1 MTPDPRPLTSDLF
14 SPIAEMRRPSPRFE
28 TRVRTTSSICATL
41 TLLVSTAAAAVP
53 LPSRR
58 SEIVEVVEK
67 VSPAVVNIAAEQ
79 MVRRRSNMWDEF
91 FLGLEPR
98 PRRDRAQSLG
108 SGAIIDPHGIILTND
123 HVVSGA
129 SRILATT
136 KGGTE
141 LECELV
147 GSDADN
153 DLAVLRVKKPGAA
166 PLPTLK
172 LGTSSDV
179 LIGETIVA
187 IGNPFGFSNTVTA
200 GVVSAMGRSV
210 RGSENQR
217 VYTDFIQIDAPINP
231 GNSGGPVV
239 NIQGDMIGIATA
251 IIGGAQGIGFAIPV
265 DRARRIVADI
275 RQFGQV
281 RAVWIGAHGRTV
293 TSGDDGQG
301 RPRGFRVR
309 SVEAGSPAEKAGVK
323 PGDVVFG
330 VDGAAIDSQEA
341 FETALS
347 TRGPGRP
354 MKISLRTGASDRT
367 VTVTGEAPPNDYGVR
382 RLRAD
387 LGIALRPS
395 SDGLRITIV
404 DARGAAARAGLETGD
419 VLFSVNGTE
428 VRDPEDV
435 NKVIARDHNRSTLL
449 MEVARGRFAYTLTF
463 PLD

>member
-1 MTPDPRPLTSDLF
+1 MKNS
-14 SPIAEMRRPSPRFE
+14 RR
-28 TRVRTTSSICATL
+28 ATNAIRIGAGL
-41 TLLVSTAAAAVP
+41 AFLASAASAAP

-79 MVRRRSNMWDEF
+79 MVRRRSTMWDEF
-91 FLGLEPR
+91 FLGLDPS
-98 PRRDRAQSLG
+98 PRRERAQSLG
-108 SGAIIDPHGIILTND
+108 SGAIIDPRGIILTND

-129 SRILATT
+129 SRIIATT
-136 KGGTE
+136 RGGTE

-153 DLAVLRVKKPGAA
+153 DLAVLRVKKPQASA
-166 PLPTLK
+166 LPTLK
-172 LGTSSDV
+172 LGTSSDI

-187 IGNPFGFSNTVTA
+187 IGNPFGFSHTVTA
-200 GVVSAMGRSV
+200 GVVSALGRSV

-239 NIQGDMIGIATA
+239 NIQGEMIGIATA

-275 RQFGQV
+275 RQFGSV
-281 RAVWIGAHGRTV
+281 RAVWIGTHGRTV
-293 TSGDDGQG
+293 TSGEDGKG

-309 SVEAGSPAEKAGVK
+309 SVETGSPADRAGVK
-323 PGDVVFG
+323 AGDVVFA
-330 VDGAAIDSQEA
+330 VDGAPIDSQEA

-347 TRGPGRP
+347 TRGPGKS
-354 MKISLRTGASDRT
+354 MKISLRTGSAER
-367 VTVTGEAPPNDYGVR
+367 VVIVTGEAPPGDYGIR

-387 LGIALRPS
+387 LGVAVRPGA
-395 SDGLRITIV
+395 DGLRMTIV
-404 DARGAAARAGLETGD
+404 DPRGAAARAGLQNGD
-419 VLFSVNGTE
+419 VLFSLNGTE
-428 VRDPEDV
+428 VRDGEDV
-435 NKVIARDHNRSTLL
+435 NKVLARDHNRTTLI

-463 PLD
+463 PLE

>member
-1 MTPDPRPLTSDLF
+1 VKNLTAVL
-14 SPIAEMRRPSPRFE
+14 A
-28 TRVRTTSSICATL
+28 
-41 TLLVSTAAAAVP
+41 LLGLSVSTAASAAP

-58 SEIVEVVEK
+58 SDVVEVVEK
-67 VSPAVVNIAAEQ
+67 VAPAVVNIAAEQ
-79 MVRRRSNMWDEF
+79 MVRRRSGMWDDF
-91 FLGLEPR
+91 FFGLDPR
-98 PRRDRAQSLG
+98 PRREKAQSLG
-108 SGAIIDPHGIILTND
+108 SGAIIDAKGIILTND
-123 HVVSGA
+123 HVISGA
-129 SRILATT
+129 SRIIATT
-136 KGGTE
+136 KSGTE
-141 LECELV
+141 LECEVV

-153 DLAVLRVKKPGAA
+153 DLAVLRVKNA
-166 PLPTLK
+166 PASLPTLK
-172 LGTSSDV
+172 LGTSSDI

-200 GVVSAMGRSV
+200 GVVSALGRTV
-210 RGSENQR
+210 RGNDNQR

-293 TSGDDGQG
+293 TTNEDGGG

-309 SVEAGSPAEKAGVK
+309 SVEPGSPAEKAGIK
-323 PGDVVFG
+323 SGDVVVS
-330 VDGAAIDSQEA
+330 VDGAAIESQEA

-347 TRGPGRP
+347 TRGPGKP
-354 MKISLRTGASDRT
+354 MKISVKSPAAGERILTIS
-367 VTVTGEAPPNDYGVR
+367 GEAPPSDYGMR
-382 RLRAD
+382 RLRAE
-387 LGIALRPS
+387 LGMSVRAGS
-395 SDGLRITIV
+395 TGLRITIV
-404 DARGAAARAGLETGD
+404 DARGAAARAGLENGD
-419 VLFSVNGTE
+419 VLIALNGTE
-428 VRDPEDV
+428 VRDAEEV
-435 NKVIARDHNRSTLL
+435 NRVFARDQNRTTLV

>member
-1 MTPDPRPLTSDLF
+1 VKNL
-14 SPIAEMRRPSPRFE
+14 
-28 TRVRTTSSICATL
+28 
-41 TLLVSTAAAAVP
+41 TAALALLGLSASIAAPSSAAP

-58 SEIVEVVEK
+58 SEVVEVVEK

-79 MVRRRSNMWDEF
+79 MVRRRSGMWDDF
-91 FLGLEPR
+91 FFGLDPR
-98 PRRDRAQSLG
+98 PRREKAQSLG
-108 SGAIIDPHGIILTND
+108 SGAIIDAKGIILTND
-123 HVVSGA
+123 HVISGA
-129 SRILATT
+129 SRIIATT
-136 KGGTE
+136 KSGTE
-141 LECELV
+141 LECEVV

-153 DLAVLRVKKPGAA
+153 DLAVLRVKNA
-166 PLPTLK
+166 PASLPTLK

-200 GVVSAMGRSV
+200 GVVSALGRTV
-210 RGSENQR
+210 RGNDNQR

-293 TSGDDGQG
+293 TTNEDGGG

-309 SVEAGSPAEKAGVK
+309 SVEPGSPAEKAGIK
-323 PGDVVFG
+323 SGDVVVS
-330 VDGAAIDSQEA
+330 VDGAPIESQEA
-341 FETALS
+341 FDTALS
-347 TRGPGRP
+347 TRGPGKP
-354 MKISLRTGASDRT
+354 MKISVKSPAAGERTLT
-367 VTVTGEAPPNDYGVR
+367 VSGEAPPSDYGMR
-382 RLRAD
+382 RLRAE
-387 LGIALRPS
+387 LGMSVRAGS
-395 SDGLRITIV
+395 TGLRITIV
-404 DARGAAARAGLETGD
+404 DARGAAARAGLENGD
-419 VLFSVNGTE
+419 VLIALNGTE
-428 VRDPEDV
+428 VRDAEEV
-435 NKVIARDHNRSTLL
+435 NRVFARDQNRTTLV